1 MADESLGHIDIR
13 FAGQSAT
20 PMGDSAKK
28 TSSDIGN
35 KSADAI
41 AHLDGSVIR
50 LSQSIEK
57 LHGAFLS
64 SSSAQGYFS
73 KLNTHLKDTIDS
85 LFATVKKPTTV
96 STTAKDYKPSVVEMD
111 TLANSATHL
120 SQGIDK
126 LNTVFLS
133 SAGMQGHLTKLTVHL
148 KSVNDSLARISVMLD
163 QFANF
168 TRQSAS
174 GMRML
179 DGTVADTASAVS
191 DLRTA
196 AKASAK
202 IEEEPAGRKL
212 TDRIQPLKDAFDS
225 IGNGIFAS
233 GGVLDG
239 LIQMGGKVG
248 SVAAGISLAGAA
260 IALGTGLLMSLAD
273 ALGNAIRA
281 SEEWARST
289 IEAAK
294 LSYGGAMAAARL
306 QVGEMQQRLAMGE
319 ALGPL
324 ANAIATSQ
332 LILMDAMT
340 PIKATLA
347 AIWGGLS
354 SLLAGILKALAPLIA
369 GVLDLILG
377 AVIGILE
384 VLKGIGDMFGG
395 TGGAIALGATGAVGG
410 AGIGGAAGALIGGG
424 IGALFGGIGA
434 VPGAILGAKIGAVA
448 GGATGLG
455 LGVEAG
461 MNIEEMNISIAD
473 TLEELKRFRKN
484 YNASN
489 PAPAGIATINLWALS
504 TFSGLGSSHFGPT
517 PPPRPAFRP

>member
-13 FAGQSAT
+13 FAGQAAT
-20 PMGDSAKK
+20 PMGGSGGQAPGGATDA
-28 TSSDIGN
+28 
-35 KSADAI
+35 SADAVG
-41 AHLDGSVIR
+41 HLGDSAIR
-50 LSQSIEK
+50 LSQGIE
-57 LHGAFLS
+57 
-64 SSSAQGYFS
+64 
-73 KLNTHLKDTIDS
+73 
-85 LFATVKKPTTV
+85 
-96 STTAKDYKPSVVEMD
+96 
-111 TLANSATHL
+111 
-120 SQGIDK
+120 K

-168 TRQSAS
+168 TRQSS
-174 GMRML
+174 GGMRML

-196 AKASAK
+196 SKTAAD
-202 IEEEPAGRKL
+202 
-212 TDRIQPLKDAFDS
+212 TDAESKGDALSKRIKPLQDAFDS

-239 LIQMGGKVG
+239 LIEMGGKIG

-260 IALGTGLLMSLAD
+260 IALGTGLLVGLAD

-306 QVGEMQQRLAMGE
+306 QVGEMQQRMAMGE

-354 SLLAGILKALAPLIA
+354 ALLAGILKALAPLIA

-395 TGGAIALGATGAVGG
+395 TGGAIALGATGTVGG

-424 IGALFGGIGA
+424 IGALFGGVGA
-434 VPGAILGAKIGAVA
+434 IPGAIIGAKIGAVA

-455 LGVEAG
+455 LGIEAG
-461 MNIEEMNISIAD
+461 MNIEEMNLTIAD

>member
-1 MADESLGHIDIR
+1 L
-13 FAGQSAT
+13 Q
-20 PMGDSAKK
+20 
-28 TSSDIGN
+28 
-35 KSADAI
+35 
-41 AHLDGSVIR
+41 
-50 LSQSIEK
+50 
-57 LHGAFLS
+57 
-64 SSSAQGYFS
+64 
-73 KLNTHLKDTIDS
+73 
-85 LFATVKKPTTV
+85 
-96 STTAKDYKPSVVEMD
+96 
-111 TLANSATHL
+111 
-120 SQGIDK
+120 
-126 LNTVFLS
+126 
-133 SAGMQGHLTKLTVHL
+133 
-148 KSVNDSLARISVMLD
+148 
-163 QFANF
+163 
-168 TRQSAS
+168 
-174 GMRML
+174 
-179 DGTVADTASAVS
+179 
-191 DLRTA
+191 
-196 AKASAK
+196 
-202 IEEEPAGRKL
+202 
-212 TDRIQPLKDAFDS
+212 DAFDS
-225 IGNGIFAS
+225 IGQGIFAS

-260 IALGTGLLMSLAD
+260 IALGTGLLIGLAD
-273 ALGNAIRA
+273 ALGKAIRA

-306 QVGEMQQRLAMGE
+306 QVGEMQQRMAMGE

-340 PIKATLA
+340 PIKTALA

-354 SLLAGILKALAPLIA
+354 ALLAGILKALAPLIA

-434 VPGAILGAKIGAVA
+434 IPGAIIGAKVGAVA
-448 GGATGLG
+448 GGAVGLG

-461 MNIEEMNISIAD
+461 MNIEEMNLTIAD

-484 YNASN
+484 YNASA
-489 PAPAGIATINLWALS
+489 PSPAGIPTINLWALS
-504 TFSGLGSSHFGPT
+504 TFHGLGAAHFGPT